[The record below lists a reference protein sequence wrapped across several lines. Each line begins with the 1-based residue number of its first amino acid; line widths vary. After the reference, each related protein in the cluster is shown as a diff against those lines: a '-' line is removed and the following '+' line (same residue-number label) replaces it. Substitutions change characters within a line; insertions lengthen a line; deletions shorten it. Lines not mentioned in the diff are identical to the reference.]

1 MNRRILLTAM
11 ALTASIFMLPN
22 EAYVRE
28 DREDPEDRDGRKELV
43 CYAWDIF
50 PNERF
55 KLNVREHSP
64 LSEGKEE
71 KDFGHARQTAF
82 SVHGKQ
88 VGTCGGD
95 SMVAVDG
102 TVITAK
108 PTRHTTGQIGAHMG
122 IETHSARA
130 GDSCRSLIVECTT
143 TELTAT
149 PRSWNCFSRNE
160 FEVFQGASTLT
171 KVDETHDPRCS
182 IFEDG
187 FEFIATPEAVTG
199 AQGPASGRK
208 Q

>member
-1 MNRRILLTAM
+1 MKRRILLTAM
-11 ALTASIFMLPN
+11 ALAATVAMLPS
-22 EAYVRE
+22 EAYVNE
-28 DREDPEDRDGRKELV
+28 DREDHEDRGGRKQLV

-64 LSEGKEE
+64 LSERKEE

-95 SMVAVDG
+95 SMVVVDG

-122 IETHSARA
+122 IETHAARVD
-130 GDSCRSLIVECTT
+130 DSCRSLIVECTT
-143 TELTAT
+143 TELSAT
-149 PRSWNCFSRNE
+149 PSSWSCFSRNE
-160 FEVFQGASTLT
+160 FDVFQGVSMLT

-187 FEFIATPEAVTG
+187 FEFIAAPEAVTG
-199 AQGPASGRK
+199 ARGPASGRR